1 MEGFNQACSRLAP
14 GGAAP
19 SPGQEGFVVPL
30 GALQPIL
37 CLLIAL
43 LIPCVVLLFLLD
55 CQLLLLLRLRLR
67 PLTARQRGRRQQR
80 QLGDQSPPAMAASAP
95 SSPIACHGPGSTP
108 CSEEGLAGCSRRLPC
123 CSAGAALPCNSRRP
137 PRNLP
142 PCCSQ
147 AQRRAPCWT
156 GASQGTVSVRDLDA
170 CPPPVPPSTPA
181 TTSGSGGHPK
191 EDVPPETHQHPEN
204 SSHQPPHF
212 PPSHGLGPF
221 RVRQGDDRTAPLN
234 SANFIASLGPGMDSN
249 FGASERS
256 TMAVTTSLDAGQS
269 PAFAYSLIWGD
280 ENQGGGHPPASL
292 ASPPGG
298 PQVSRCGSCHR
309 TVRRALAR
317 RGSSQALGGLEWD
330 DYDPSYKR
338 LRRPHKLPLACSK
351 QYWL

>member
-1 MEGFNQACSRLAP
+1 
-14 GGAAP
+14 
-19 SPGQEGFVVPL
+19 
-30 GALQPIL
+30 
-37 CLLIAL
+37 
-43 LIPCVVLLFLLD
+43 
-55 CQLLLLLRLRLR
+55 
-67 PLTARQRGRRQQR
+67 
-80 QLGDQSPPAMAASAP
+80 MAASAP

-249 FGASERS
+249 FGASER
-256 TMAVTTSLDAGQS
+256 
-269 PAFAYSLIWGD
+269 
-280 ENQGGGHPPASL
+280 
-292 ASPPGG
+292 
-298 PQVSRCGSCHR
+298 VSRCGSCHR